1 MYEVSRFV
9 VRNQCV
15 IESKKAKAIG
25 KPGLREKTDE
35 LLKDFFDDICKT
47 VLNADDEMFV
57 VQWAIV
63 QLDEEER
70 NAIQEQSAS

>member
-1 MYEVSRFV
+1 MSEFV
-9 VRNQCV
+9 TRNQCI

-35 LLKDFFDDICKT
+35 LMKDFFNDICKT

-57 VQWAIV
+57 IQWAIV
-63 QLDEEER
+63 KLDEGER
-70 NAIQEQSAS
+70 NAVEERKD